1 MARRGDESGTDVVS
15 MMQFDVRG
23 AYFADAF
30 VAVMAFSIGSRE
42 QICEQVVPEHRV
54 TGGSQWG

>member
-42 QICEQVVPEHRV
+42 QSVNNLFPN
-54 TGGSQWG
+54 TG